1 MKHSKLERV
10 IQYAFSI
17 VFTICALIPFVWV
30 FITSLK
36 TDEQIYNVSQLIP
49 THLTLDNFKYVLF
62 ESHFVRY
69 FVNSFLVSTV
79 TTLISIIF
87 SVMAAYGLH
96 RYKIFG
102 MQKIKMSIL
111 FTRMFPAVLLSI
123 PYYVI
128 MRNMNLVD
136 SLAGLVVVYCSFVLP
151 FSVWNITTF
160 FSQIPWDLEEAA
172 FIDGCGRF
180 RAFFEVIFP
189 VAKPGIFATSLY
201 CFLMAWDEFMYA
213 NTFISTVGKKTVQV
227 GLRDFIGEFSI
238 QWGNLM
244 AAVVLSLIPIV
255 ILFAFVQKNLVGGLS
270 AGSVKG

>member
-79 TTLISIIF
+79 TTLISIVF